1 MAVTPDLPLVARE
14 QTLARLASAVEA
26 AAGGGGRV
34 VVLSGEA
41 GAGKSRLVQEVATIA
56 AARGFRVLSSTGSP
70 LQRDLHYA
78 MLIDVLRPLVRRG
91 PRGART
97 ALVEGLPGL
106 AVLFDELG
114 TLGAEPLGDP
124 GLERTRLYESVRR
137 LLARASRQQP
147 VLLLLDDAH
156 WADPAS
162 LAAVA
167 YAVAGLEESRVCL
180 VVARRAGEPDH
191 SDAAFL
197 NAVRRLRH
205 CSDVEVGGLDGEGI
219 RSLAKQLL
227 GGEPPQALVEVVAER
242 TGGLPLFVRG
252 IVSQLVAAGRL
263 ARVGGHWVMDS
274 QNSVEVPTEVRELLR
289 DRLEALPDDQRRLAE
304 LVAIAGGG
312 ISHRLL
318 GSAIPTDP
326 LPTLRRLLDSGLLVE
341 DVSGLGVTYRAM
353 HPLLSEV
360 AASLMPEAARRRL
373 HAQLAE
379 VITRDTPMELGL
391 LAHHM
396 TGAGDEVDPA
406 EALEVLRA
414 AVDQALDT
422 QAGAAAARHADAAL
436 RLARQLGRDDL
447 VPALLEQ
454 RALALDLAGEG
465 TETLEAWS
473 TAARAWHQS
482 GQTREEGRSLVQ
494 LSIAEWDRGRFGEA
508 LGHIEHAI
516 SILRSWPTS
525 DEYLRAL
532 ATWGGHLHRLSSP
545 RIVEAVAALDRA
557 AQQTGSPIAIQEA
570 DIGRAGI
577 AIAGGEL
584 ATARAYAQ
592 KAVAAAEAS
601 GRPLLLERALRP
613 LASLEL
619 EWGDVHEAVRL
630 TERGMAAAR
639 RAGVPTLEVVHRT
652 LRLNVGLY
660 VGEWELVDRG
670 VRELLELAHRTGSG
684 RGVGYALVLQ
694 GTLAVY
700 RGDVAAASASRD
712 GIRTVYGGGRQDDR
726 HLFSSVETLTALID
740 LAQGRPA
747 QAAERLEANLR
758 SLQMMHVVAAQAAAE
773 ARIASG
779 QNDLALAQAAMLNP
793 AIAGAAV
800 EAAAEA
806 IAEAPAEGEPEAA
819 GRAAES
825 AVAKAMPSRHGPWAD
840 ASSHWIRGLVS
851 AARGEADAAA
861 ELKTAAESLDRLG
874 LAFPAATAWL
884 DWARV
889 VDDAAAAID
898 VLTERLSF
906 LDEIG
911 ARPLADRARSQLRK
925 LGARP
930 TPARAASASATPG
943 SLSPRELEVAK
954 LVAHGLANT
963 EIAQRLF
970 ISPRTV
976 TTHLQ
981 HVYERLGISSR
992 TALARWFL
1000 EQKADAPAAPV
1011 AAEYAGRT
1019 MPRRTAQTRPSTP

>member
-1 MAVTPDLPLVARE
+1 
-14 QTLARLASAVEA
+14 
-26 AAGGGGRV
+26 
-34 VVLSGEA
+34 
-41 GAGKSRLVQEVATIA
+41 
-56 AARGFRVLSSTGSP
+56 
-70 LQRDLHYA
+70 
-78 MLIDVLRPLVRRG
+78 
-91 PRGART
+91 
-97 ALVEGLPGL
+97 
-106 AVLFDELG
+106 
-114 TLGAEPLGDP
+114 
-124 GLERTRLYESVRR
+124 
-137 LLARASRQQP
+137 
-147 VLLLLDDAH
+147 
-156 WADPAS
+156 
-162 LAAVA
+162 
-167 YAVAGLEESRVCL
+167 
-180 VVARRAGEPDH
+180 
-191 SDAAFL
+191 
-197 NAVRRLRH
+197 
-205 CSDVEVGGLDGEGI
+205 
-219 RSLAKQLL
+219 
-227 GGEPPQALVEVVAER
+227 
-242 TGGLPLFVRG
+242 
-252 IVSQLVAAGRL
+252 
-263 ARVGGHWVMDS
+263 
-274 QNSVEVPTEVRELLR
+274 
-289 DRLEALPDDQRRLAE
+289 
-304 LVAIAGGG
+304 
-312 ISHRLL
+312 
-318 GSAIPTDP
+318 
-326 LPTLRRLLDSGLLVE
+326 
-341 DVSGLGVTYRAM
+341 
-353 HPLLSEV
+353 
-360 AASLMPEAARRRL
+360 
-373 HAQLAE
+373 
-379 VITRDTPMELGL
+379 
-391 LAHHM
+391 
-396 TGAGDEVDPA
+396 
-406 EALEVLRA
+406 
-414 AVDQALDT
+414 
-422 QAGAAAARHADAAL
+422 
-436 RLARQLGRDDL
+436 
-447 VPALLEQ
+447 
-454 RALALDLAGEG
+454 
-465 TETLEAWS
+465 
-473 TAARAWHQS
+473 
-482 GQTREEGRSLVQ
+482 VQ

-557 AQQTGSPIAIQEA
+557 AQQTGSPIAIQET

-601 GRPLLLERALRP
+601 RRPLLLERALRP

-630 TERGMAAAR
+630 TERGIAAAR
-639 RAGVPTLEVVHRT
+639 RVGVPTLEVVHRT
-652 LRLNVGLY
+652 LRLYVGLY
-660 VGEWELVDRG
+660 VGEWELLDRG

-700 RGDVAAASASRD
+700 RGDVATASASRD
-712 GIRTVYGGGRQDDR
+712 AIRTVYGGGRQDDR

-793 AIAGAAV
+793 AIAGAAADAIV

-806 IAEAPAEGEPEAA
+806 EPDAA
-819 GRAAES
+819 GRAAEN
-825 AVAKAMPSRHGPWAD
+825 AVAKATPSRHGPWAD
-840 ASSHWIRGLVS
+840 ASSHWIHGLVS

-861 ELKTAAESLDRLG
+861 ELQTAAESLDRLG
-874 LAFPAATAWL
+874 LAFPAAAAWL

-889 VDDAAAAID
+889 VVDAAAAID

-930 TPARAASASATPG
+930 TPARAGSAPATPG
-943 SLSPRELEVAK
+943 SLSPRELEVAQ
-954 LVAHGLANT
+954 LVADGLANT

-1000 EQKADAPAAPV
+1000 EQTADAPAAPV
-1011 AAEYAGRT
+1011 AAEYVRRT
-1019 MPRRTAQTRPSTP
+1019 MPRQPAQTRPSSP